1 MLLMC
6 YYSSF
11 PVQQIATG
19 KSKLVFWDWNIL
31 CKHIHMRSSNGVVN
45 STSQVHPSR
54 LVQKASILGV
64 RHLSS
69 LMRIHLFESGA
80 AYLLPFLVLSCS
92 WSRCTLQCTSK
103 SNYSE
108 RYHIICSGGSR
119 GEGGVAIAPFA
130 PTHDRKFSFFSFVMY
145 QFSPYR
151 HPHESWWPFFTQ
163 ESPPMTRVW
172 LYKEV
177 SAGSDYDGPFI
188 ERKFTLRD
196 YDDLDEVELR
206 LKRDGHFRQRIVFSS
221 YALLYYCCI
230 FILNSHFRYADSMK

>member
-64 RHLSS
+64 RHLIS
-69 LMRIHLFESGA
+69 LMRIHVFESGA

-92 WSRCTLQCTSK
+92 WSHCTLQCTSK

-108 RYHIICSGGSR
+108 RYHIIYSGGSR
-119 GEGGVAIAPFA
+119 GGRGGGRLPPSPPPMTENF
-130 PTHDRKFSFFSFVMY
+130 RFFLCNVPPSPY
-145 QFSPYR
+145 SPYR
-151 HPHESWWPFFTQ
+151 HPHESWWPFFYT
-163 ESPPMTRVW
+163 SIAPHDSGLDPP
-172 LYKEV
+172 L
-177 SAGSDYDGPFI
+177 I
-188 ERKFTLRD
+188 
-196 YDDLDEVELR
+196 
-206 LKRDGHFRQRIVFSS
+206 I
-221 YALLYYCCI
+221 
-230 FILNSHFRYADSMK
+230 

>member
-119 GEGGVAIAPFA
+119 GRGGGDCPLRPSPLDPPPPFGAPNA
-130 PTHDRKFSFFSFVMY
+130 TNHSGVCLPEY
-145 QFSPYR
+145 Q
-151 HPHESWWPFFTQ
+151 
-163 ESPPMTRVW
+163 
-172 LYKEV
+172 
-177 SAGSDYDGPFI
+177 I
-188 ERKFTLRD
+188 
-196 YDDLDEVELR
+196 
-206 LKRDGHFRQRIVFSS
+206 
-221 YALLYYCCI
+221 
-230 FILNSHFRYADSMK
+230 